1 MTKNCNAAIYFLR
14 TFQWRIQYSWYKELK
29 TDDKIRLKVSNHKSF
44 YASKTANVIFSGKY
58 LRQIRVNV
66 AYSFSDSDISEE
78 EDKDD

>member
-1 MTKNCNAAIYFLR
+1 M
-14 TFQWRIQYSWYKELK
+14 
-29 TDDKIRLKVSNHKSF
+29 IRSDSKYQIIKVF

-78 EDKDD
+78 EDKDDQRKKIDEAKIDINVVQ